1 MDKEL
6 ELIYKFVE
14 DNKSFVA
21 ENPADKIPDIFKDKY
36 RSYVEILCDKNI
48 ELGLLEKAYGSYTGN
63 AIYPQDWSTAE
74 ENLLKLVDVC
84 KNPWAANSLG
94 YIYYYGR
101 TNNGVSDYEKALKYF
116 TIAQMA
122 GITEAKYKLCDM
134 LTEGKGFP
142 AKMPEI
148 AFKSISNM
156 YNELLNEFRGEN
168 YSCEFADVAVRMGN
182 YYYDLAK
189 EDHRSLFFAYQYYMI
204 AKYALELRMKH
215 DPQYGDESVMK
226 RLLPKYQDAKE
237 RFHKDLQDNNAA
249 NGPLNILE
257 DFLLNNTAR
266 VQVRKLKDTKYKII
280 ITMNP
285 VNQNNAFYTKELVA
299 IPHLDYCK
307 LISKIELVSGK
318 APEFTTS
325 KRSNFNIDMVEVE
338 DDELNFCIFEDIKD
352 EEEGVLLKVIMRL
365 DKEYLGISK
374 IE

>member
-1 MDKEL
+1 
-6 ELIYKFVE
+6 
-14 DNKSFVA
+14 
-21 ENPADKIPDIFKDKY
+21 
-36 RSYVEILCDKNI
+36 
-48 ELGLLEKAYGSYTGN
+48 
-63 AIYPQDWSTAE
+63 
-74 ENLLKLVDVC
+74 
-84 KNPWAANSLG
+84 
-94 YIYYYGR
+94 
-101 TNNGVSDYEKALKYF
+101 
-116 TIAQMA
+116 MA

-189 EDHRSLFFAYQYYMI
+189 KGSCSFYFAYQYYMI
-204 AKYALELRMKH
+204 AKYALELRMKN

-226 RLLPKYQDAKE
+226 RLMPKYQDAKE
-237 RFHKDLQDNNAA
+237 HFHKELQDNNATV
-249 NGPLNILE
+249 GHLNILE

-266 VQVRKLKDTKYKII
+266 VQVRKLKDAKYKII

-299 IPHLDYCK
+299 IPQLDFCK
-307 LISKIELVSGK
+307 LIGIIELISGS
-318 APEFTTS
+318 APEFTSS
-325 KRSNFNIDMVEVE
+325 KHSNFNIDMVEFE
-338 DDELNFCIFEDIKD
+338 DNELNFCVFEDLKGED
-352 EEEGVLLKVIMRL
+352 EGVMQKVVMHL
-365 DKEYLGISK
+365 DNEYLGISE